1 MLEEA
6 DFNWMKGKNRA
17 DFLGKQQNSPLW
29 KHQTQAGRLGSA
41 SLDVFYSLFQ
51 PHMPGPRERR
61 EGSGSDKGRIGLQG
75 KGPGPGTNWVWPRAH
90 SLASLL
96 GHCFSV
102 LLPVSHNLEKL
113 ISFSG

>member
-17 DFLGKQQNSPLW
+17 DSLGKQQNSSL
-29 KHQTQAGRLGSA
+29 KHQTQGLEGLGVLA
-41 SLDVFYSLFQ
+41 SDVFYSLFQ

-61 EGSGSDKGRIGLQG
+61 EGSEVVRADRAAG

-90 SLASLL
+90 SLASSWDTVSQC
-96 GHCFSV
+96 CFLS
-102 LLPVSHNLEKL
+102 LTIWRN
-113 ISFSG
+113 